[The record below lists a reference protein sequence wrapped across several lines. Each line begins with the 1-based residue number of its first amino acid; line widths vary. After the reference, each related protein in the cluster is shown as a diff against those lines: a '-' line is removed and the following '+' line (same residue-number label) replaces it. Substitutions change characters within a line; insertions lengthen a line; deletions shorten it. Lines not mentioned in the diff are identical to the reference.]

1 VNVTRHHRTRTST
14 RRGQALAEFAIVA
27 PLFFLVLFAV
37 IDFGRYVY
45 YVQVLNNAAREG
57 ARYAIVHGALA
68 LPPRTGPPD
77 DPSGSRVI
85 TVVRNYATGIIGLTD
100 PSVLDIDATWE
111 DDLNVRGNWVTVEV
125 TYSFNSVIPL
135 VPLPAIPVK
144 GASTLVINN

>member
-1 VNVTRHHRTRTST
+1 MRRNHRTGSK
-14 RRGQALAEFAIVA
+14 RRLGQALAEFAIVA
-27 PLFFLVLFAV
+27 PIFFLVLFAV

-85 TVVRNYATGIIGLTD
+85 SVVRNYATGVIGLND
-100 PSVLDIDATWE
+100 SSVLDIE
-111 DDLNVRGNWVTVEV
+111 RRG
-125 TYSFNSVIPL
+125 
-135 VPLPAIPVK
+135 A
-144 GASTLVINN
+144 